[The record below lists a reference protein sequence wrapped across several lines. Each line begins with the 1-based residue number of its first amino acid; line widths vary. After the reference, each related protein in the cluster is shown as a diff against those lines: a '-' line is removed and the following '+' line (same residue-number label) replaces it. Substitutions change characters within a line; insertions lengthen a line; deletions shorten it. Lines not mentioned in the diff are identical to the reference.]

1 MGFRQLE
8 IKMKTDYTKK
18 DLEIVIRKILKIR
31 NFAYEIVKQSL
42 DGRDNTDIHWMVRVN
57 VTSLEIPNNESPK
70 KEHLIIPRNVGK
82 GKKVVIVGS
91 GPAGMFAALVLQTA
105 GYKVT
110 IIEQGPEVY
119 KRTKDIKYFEKTGEL
134 IERSNYSYGEGGAGT
149 FSDGKLTSRTKAIA
163 KEKDFILE
171 KYVEF
176 GGPEEILYLSKPHLG
191 SNLLIK
197 IVKNFRNELM
207 NNGVEIHF
215 NTKMLD
221 LKKRWGKITKI
232 ETEKGWID
240 GDYFIIAPGHSSFE
254 TYKLLINNGVQFKLK
269 NFAIGTRVEHY
280 QENINRAKWS
290 VPKLPGVK
298 AADYSVTYNFQSIL
312 SVYSFCMCPG
322 GKVVPAPPTKGLN
335 IVNGM
340 SNYKRNY
347 KFGNSAIVAGV
358 SIPMLVGEEL
368 EPLEALEWLMALEQK
383 FYEFSNSYKAPAVKV
398 SDFINKRNSYLL
410 DSSPVFQI
418 IKFNPFSNLKEEKP
432 TINNEETAF
441 LTEEECRVLLNSID
455 TSTILGLRNKALLSL
470 ALTTALRKSEII
482 NIKLKD
488 IVKYGD
494 YDVIKVT
501 RKGNKLDMVKLQ
513 AEPKIGKR
521 P

>member
-8 IKMKTDYTKK
+8 IKMKTDFTKK
-18 DLEIVIRKILKIR
+18 DLELVIRKILKIR

-57 VTSLEIPNNESPK
+57 VTSLEIPNDEAPK

-82 GKKVVIVGS
+82 GKHIVIVGS
-91 GPAGMFAALVLQTA
+91 GPAGMFAALVLQIA

-119 KRTKDIKYFEKTGEL
+119 QRTKDIKHFEKTGDL
-134 IERSNYSYGEGGAGT
+134 VERSNYSYGEGGAGT
-149 FSDGKLTSRTKAIA
+149 FSDGKLTSRTKSIS

-171 KYVEF
+171 KYVEY

-197 IVKNFRNELM
+197 IVKNFRNDLL
-207 NNGVEIHF
+207 NNGVEILF
-215 NTKMLD
+215 NTKMTD
-221 LKKRWGKITKI
+221 IKKRWGKIIKI

-254 TYKLLINNGVQFKLK
+254 TYKLLIKNGVQFKLK
-269 NFAIGTRVEHY
+269 NFALGTRVEHY
-280 QENINRAKWS
+280 QEQINRAKWR

-298 AADYSVTYNFQSIL
+298 AADYSLTYNFQSIL

-322 GKVVPAPPTKGLN
+322 GKVVPAPPSKGLN

-358 SIPMLVGEEL
+358 SIPMLVGNEL
-368 EPLEALEWLMALEQK
+368 EPLKALEWLMELEQK
-383 FYEFSNSYKAPAVKV
+383 FFNFSNSYKAPAVKV
-398 SDFINKRNSYLL
+398 SDFMNKKITSH
-410 DSSPVFQI
+410 F
-418 IKFNPFSNLKEEKP
+418 
-432 TINNEETAF
+432 EET
-441 LTEEECRVLLNSID
+441 SYP
-455 TSTILGLRNKALLSL
+455 LGLVSADFRELF
-470 ALTTALRKSEII
+470 
-482 NIKLKD
+482 
-488 IVKYGD
+488 
-494 YDVIKVT
+494 
-501 RKGNKLDMVKLQ
+501 
-513 AEPKIGKR
+513 PKIVYESMEEAIHDFKKKIPGFEDGVMMGLESRTSAPIQLIRDEMKVAGFKNFYLAGEGSGLAGGIISSGADGIKCAMDIIYNE
-521 P
+521 